1 MKLLGID
8 YGTKKVGVAISDEVG
23 NFAFPHSVLLNDEKL
38 LPTLAS
44 IIEKEGIGE
53 VVIGDSKNY
62 NMGDNP
68 VTEDIVT
75 FRNALMEMAGVET
88 HLELEILTTKQ
99 AEREQGTNAMLD
111 ASAAALILSSFLQKR
126 HGYEL

>member
-23 NFAFPHSVLLNDEKL
+23 NFAFPHSVLLNDENL
-38 LPTLAS
+38 LPTIAS

-62 NMGDNP
+62 AMGDNP
-68 VTEDIVT
+68 VMESITA
-75 FRNALMEMAGVET
+75 FRNALMEIAGVET
-88 HLELEILTTKQ
+88 HLELEILTTQQ
-99 AEREQGTNAMLD
+99 AGREQGANAMLD
-111 ASAAALILSSFLQKR
+111 ASAAALILGSFLQKR

>member
-44 IIEKEGIGE
+44 IIEKESIGE